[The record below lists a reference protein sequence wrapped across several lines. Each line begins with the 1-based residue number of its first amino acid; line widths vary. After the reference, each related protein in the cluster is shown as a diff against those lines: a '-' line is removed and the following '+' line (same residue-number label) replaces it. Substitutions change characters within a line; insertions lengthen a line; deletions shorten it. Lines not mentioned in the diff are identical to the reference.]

1 MISVGRKNTEAEA
14 NSLIKIKQEYCLD
27 LYLLINPLLFWLD
40 FSVEREERFPLFK
53 AIYST
58 IKDVLE
64 NLPPKRVDI
73 DLLQIMIPILQR
85 TTEFL
90 KNNSPSLN
98 MLKFLDIVLRDL
110 K

>member
-1 MISVGRKNTEAEA
+1 MVSVGRKKNEEEA
-14 NSLIKIKQEYCLD
+14 NSLIKIKQDYIIE

-53 AIYST
+53 SVYQT

-73 DLLQIMIPILQR
+73 DLL
-85 TTEFL
+85 
-90 KNNSPSLN
+90 
-98 MLKFLDIVLRDL
+98 
-110 K
+110 

>member
-1 MISVGRKNTEAEA
+1 MISVGRKNNEVEA
-14 NSLIKIKQEYCLD
+14 NTLIKIKQDFCLE

-53 AIYST
+53 QIYST

-73 DLLQIMIPILQR
+73 DLI
-85 TTEFL
+85 
-90 KNNSPSLN
+90 
-98 MLKFLDIVLRDL
+98 
-110 K
+110 